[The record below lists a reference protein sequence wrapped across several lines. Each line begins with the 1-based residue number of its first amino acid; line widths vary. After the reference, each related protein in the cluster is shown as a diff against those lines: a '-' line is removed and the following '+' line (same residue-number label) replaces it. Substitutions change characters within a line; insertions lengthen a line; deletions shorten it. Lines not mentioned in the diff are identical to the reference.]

1 MYKNLTN
8 TYIHVRY
15 VPHPQ
20 ATLTVFNVT
29 AKCYML
35 YTERTGSLS
44 GLGTMLNSCI
54 KSKLT
59 YMRLHVHVPVVLL
72 GGVLSRA
79 WSTSSGGCGFTVGT
93 LGDGCSEDCP
103 LASLLPD
110 PRAFMYMYVCMRRQ
124 SQNCVNKC
132 ICTIPL
138 HNCIYM

>member
-1 MYKNLTN
+1 MYSTHTNIYINVLYENLTN

-93 LGDGCSEDCP
+93 PGNGCSEDRP

-110 PRAFMYMYVCMRRQ
+110 PRAFMKSTCTCTCA
-124 SQNCVNKC
+124 CVDSHK
-132 ICTIPL
+132 IT
-138 HNCIYM
+138 